1 MCHPSDPRD
10 WSKEDVRSW
19 LVLSFQKFEIPMS
32 RLDWTLWNM
41 DGARMVQMTE
51 ADFSDRLPS
60 KHGENLYAQFDIW
73 RTNYNYETGSEQQV
87 ATAPAQFTPPP
98 PYPAETCYWP
108 APSNTNTGAESINT
122 DTFGDIAYMLQ
133 VCTQSDIIFTDT
145 DMSTDAG

>member
-1 MCHPSDPRD
+1 
-10 WSKEDVRSW
+10 
-19 LVLSFQKFEIPMS
+19 MS

-73 RTNYNYETGSEQQV
+73 RTNYNYEG
-87 ATAPAQFTPPP
+87 AQAQYAPPP
-98 PYPAETCYWP
+98 PYPDTSYWP
-108 APSNTNTGAESINT
+108 APGNTENTENT

-133 VCTQSDIIFTDT
+133 VDNLGIQCMPCTQASKPKCNLRHYSENNCKWFKGIERD
-145 DMSTDAG
+145 